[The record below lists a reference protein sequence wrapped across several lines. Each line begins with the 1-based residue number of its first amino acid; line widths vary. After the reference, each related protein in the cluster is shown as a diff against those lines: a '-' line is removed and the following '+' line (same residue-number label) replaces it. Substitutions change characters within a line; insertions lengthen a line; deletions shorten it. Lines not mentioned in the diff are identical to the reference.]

1 MTENLRL
8 LSIFHYV
15 VGGLIA
21 LFASFGLI
29 HFAVGL
35 IFLFNPTCFPPT
47 DPQGAPPP
55 PTWVGLLI
63 TIIGGG
69 VVLTGWTLGFLTI
82 LSGRFIAQRKRR
94 MFSLV
99 MGCINCVLFPFGTV
113 LGVFDIILLTR
124 DDVRALYG
132 EPPAS

>member
-1 MTENLRL
+1 MAEKLRL
-8 LSIFHYV
+8 LSVFHYV

-21 LFASFGLI
+21 LFASMGLI
-29 HFAVGL
+29 HVTF
-35 IFLFNPTCFPPT
+35 
-47 DPQGAPPP
+47 
-55 PTWVGLLI
+55 GLLI
-63 TIIGGG
+63 LLNPGLFASSNGQGGPPAFFGLFFGLVGGG
-69 VVLTGWTLGFLTI
+69 VVVIGWTLGFLTI
-82 LSGRFIAQRKRR
+82 LSGRYIAHRKRR